1 MARRSTLQLTIANG
15 TTIAWREIGEG
26 PPLVLLHGLG
36 DSHRAWLSVAELL
49 ATRFRVLIPDLP
61 GHGSSARPDAP
72 YTLAWYANTIASWM
86 DALGIERA
94 HFCGHSYG
102 GGVAQWMLL
111 EHRKRVER
119 LALVAPGGFGR
130 EVGVALR
137 LGAIRL
143 SALFLVPCI
152 MKLATRLLM
161 PRASR
166 SFAVRGA
173 KEIARLARSHAA
185 PNTGLAFRRTLCACV
200 GTIRGQ
206 RILTWQ
212 RIHELE
218 PLPSMCVFWG
228 ERDLIIPVSHAHE
241 AARRLSNLDLHIY
254 PEAGHF
260 VHLEHPFRF
269 ARDLASFLERPL
281 AGKVGRAATGMAAV
295 RSLAETS
302 RAAHDE
308 ARPLPSAISGAHAA
322 NDGAAITTRPDTGTE
337 QVPPAQQPPYR
348 QPLPSYAG

>member
-1 MARRSTLQLTIANG
+1 MARRSNLQLTIANG
-15 TTIAWREIGEG
+15 TTIAWREIGAG

-36 DSHRAWLSVAELL
+36 DSHRTWLSVAELL

-72 YTLAWYANTIASWM
+72 YTLAWYADTIASWM

-111 EHRKRVER
+111 EHRRKVER
-119 LALVAPGGFGR
+119 LALVSPGGFGR

-143 SALFLVPCI
+143 AALFLVPCI
-152 MKLATRLLM
+152 MKVATRLLM

-166 SFAVRGA
+166 SFAMRGA
-173 KEIARLARSHAA
+173 KEIARLARSNGA
-185 PNTGLAFRRTLCACV
+185 PNTGLAFRRTLCACI
-200 GTIRGQ
+200 GIRGQ

-218 PLPSMCVFWG
+218 PMPPMCVFWG
-228 ERDLIIPVSHAHE
+228 ERDLVIPVSHAHE
-241 AARRLSNLDLHIY
+241 AARRLSTLALHVY
-254 PEAGHF
+254 PRAGHF

-281 AGKVGRAATGMAAV
+281 AGKVGTTESGTAV
-295 RSLAETS
+295 VCALVGAKST
-302 RAAHDE
+302 AHDE
-308 ARPLPSAISGAHAA
+308 AIRLPRAISESHPA
-322 NDGAAITTRPDTGTE
+322 NDDGSATRPRTGTE
-337 QVPPAQQPPYR
+337 EMPPGQLRHYR
-348 QPLPSYAG
+348 QPLPSQAE